1 MTVRYD
7 GLGNDIQWHNRIKV
21 PLSKES
27 SVGKNTNEPR
37 MGEG

>member
-7 GLGNDIQWHNRIKV
+7 GLGNDIQWHNGIKV